1 MCGGGSKILSINYIE
16 LEDVRTDESI
26 TNAYQT
32 VRKQIPIGNQYDW
45 LARFAVDHP
54 GIELGIEKPY
64 GEYSGCV
71 DAIERF
77 GKLKKQDISWIID
90 SDYSSP
96 ELCLLF
102 GNFSFPIIR
111 LTELEMV
118 ENIKRWH
125 CESIMKQIWFCHR
138 PIDGKPCGKCR
149 PCQQKMECGMEFLLP
164 LVARKRYRIYKL
176 FHFVPSVFKSLKR
189 LVQDK
194 SKF

>member
-1 MCGGGSKILSINYIE
+1 MSLLKFFGLVDGILHTGLWIWFVRIELSLLFMSLIEIGQVGKKKLKPLKILKISSITTVCVWGGGKILSINYIE

-54 GIELGIEKPY
+54 GSELGIEKPY

-118 ENIKRWH
+118 ENIK
-125 CESIMKQIWFCHR
+125 Q
-138 PIDGKPCGKCR
+138 
-149 PCQQKMECGMEFLLP
+149 
-164 LVARKRYRIYKL
+164 
-176 FHFVPSVFKSLKR
+176 
-189 LVQDK
+189 
-194 SKF
+194 

>member
-1 MCGGGSKILSINYIE
+1 MENEPIEIFWTGGWDSTYRVVDLVRQNRIVSPVYVIDRNRPSWEKEIETIENLKDILNNHRLCVGGGKILSINYIE

-54 GIELGIEKPY
+54 GSELGIEKPY

-118 ENIKRWH
+118 ENIK
-125 CESIMKQIWFCHR
+125 Q
-138 PIDGKPCGKCR
+138 
-149 PCQQKMECGMEFLLP
+149 
-164 LVARKRYRIYKL
+164 
-176 FHFVPSVFKSLKR
+176 
-189 LVQDK
+189 
-194 SKF
+194 